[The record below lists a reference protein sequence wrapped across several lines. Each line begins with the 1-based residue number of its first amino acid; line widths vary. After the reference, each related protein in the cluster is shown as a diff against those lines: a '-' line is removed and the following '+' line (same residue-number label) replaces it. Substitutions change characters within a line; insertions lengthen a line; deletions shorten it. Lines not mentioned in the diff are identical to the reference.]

1 MVSTAKGKFLSDPKY
16 AFTFEAYANGM
27 PAPNILRKEVDIA
40 QPAPLLFRN
49 PEFSRTEVVKAC
61 AHTIV
66 AAAIDYWKHTIELKK
81 EAQVERVKRV
91 RIFNPLHV
99 FGNNIPV
106 CDTEAL
112 RILKLPQHPQ
122 IILQIEVMKPKSKRC
137 TRLLLTP
144 SSHWWKERMGRG
156 RALLTCRIGERQTV
170 QNYQQSP
177 TCCVQCSLTHPTLA
191 HMSVALAS
199 STKLSMTIR
208 SRLTP
213 TTCSH

>member
-1 MVSTAKGKFLSDPKY
+1 MVSSAKGKFLSDPKY

-27 PAPNILRKEVDIA
+27 PAPNILPKEVDIA

-66 AAAIDYWKHTIELKK
+66 AAAIDYWKHTIEVKK

-122 IILQIEVMKPKSKRC
+122 IILQIETEVKM
-137 TRLLLTP
+137 
-144 SSHWWKERMGRG
+144 
-156 RALLTCRIGERQTV
+156 V
-170 QNYQQSP
+170 YQ
-177 TCCVQCSLTHPTLA
+177 TLA
-191 HMSVALAS
+191 DSIKPLVERKDGKGKGTFDMSDW
-199 STKLSMTIR
+199 
-208 SRLTP
+208 
-213 TTCSH
+213 